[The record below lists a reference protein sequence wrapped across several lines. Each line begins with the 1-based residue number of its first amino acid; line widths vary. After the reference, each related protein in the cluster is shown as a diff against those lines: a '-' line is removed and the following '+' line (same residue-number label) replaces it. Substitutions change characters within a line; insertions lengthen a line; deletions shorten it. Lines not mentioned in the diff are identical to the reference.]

1 MGKDRRLFS
10 RLAACLWLMPALAK
24 ADAPQLSPA
33 QRAAVARQIA
43 QLKYPQERALASSW
57 SDAKK
62 AAEFLC
68 RPLAITV
75 LKQRWK
81 DADRVFLGDGSA
93 QSLHLAHDRQLT
105 GQGQVRMGTGWRT
118 FDFTCAL
125 DPGSGKAAGFE
136 PRFPA
141 GGR

>member
-1 MGKDRRLFS
+1 M
-10 RLAACLWLMPALAK
+10 AE
-24 ADAPQLSPA
+24 
-33 QRAAVARQIA
+33 QIA

-62 AAEFLC
+62 AAEFFC
-68 RPLAITV
+68 RPAAIAV

-81 DADRVFLGDGSA
+81 DADRVFLGDDKP
-93 QSLHLAHDRQLT
+93 QSLHLAADYQLT
-105 GQGQVRMGTGWRT
+105 GYGQVRIATDWRT
-118 FDFTCAL
+118 FDFTCTL
-125 DPGSGKAAGFE
+125 DPRSGKAVRFE